1 MTSISLRELNQRSGH
16 IVREVAATG
25 QSVVITDRNRPIAR
39 VVPISSLDSPV
50 EQLVAA
56 GILSHDPKPY
66 SPLTTTAP
74 EPETTNY
81 LPSKTDVVS
90 LLDREDRL

>member
-1 MTSISLRELNQRSGH
+1 MTSFSLRELNQRSGH

-25 QSVVITDRNRPIAR
+25 RSVVITDRNRPIAR

-56 GILSHDPKPY
+56 GILSHNPEPY
-66 SPLTTTAP
+66 SQPSSTDH
-74 EPETTNY
+74 
-81 LPSKTDVVS
+81 LPSGIDVIS

>member
-16 IVREVAATG
+16 IVRTVANTG

-39 VVPISSLDSPV
+39 VIPISSPDSPV

-56 GILSHDPKPY
+56 GILSHNPEPY
-66 SPLTTTAP
+66 SRPSNTD
-74 EPETTNY
+74 Y
-81 LPSKTDVVS
+81 LPSGTDVVVQ
-90 LLDREDRL
+90 LDREDRL

>member
-1 MTSISLRELNQRSGH
+1 MTNISLRELNQRSGH

-56 GILSHDPKPY
+56 GILSHNPKPY
-66 SPLTTTAP
+66 SQPGTTD
-74 EPETTNY
+74 Y
-81 LPSKTDVVS
+81 LPSGTDVVS